1 MLVLECFKIIH
12 TLKWDHVLFIF
23 FSFVCFSWGLGAKK
37 IFEEKIRYTRYKC
50 ERKAEASY
58 MSSKNNQFNLVLFL
72 NLCGTDIKEMRII
85 HIYTIL

>member
-1 MLVLECFKIIH
+1 M
-12 TLKWDHVLFIF
+12 
-23 FSFVCFSWGLGAKK
+23 
-37 IFEEKIRYTRYKC
+37 YTRYKC
-50 ERKAEASY
+50 ERNAEASY